1 MAEASKQ
8 QKEGESG
15 WIPATKR
22 PDGTWRKA
30 RRVKEGYV
38 PPDEA
43 EKYESKGAQWLKSQS
58 SVPPGASE
66 VQAKPPAK
74 LSKNRKKNER
84 RKAKKKEKEEGGTD
98 DFDEVTTEMSRS
110 VLQFRL
116 GLGCGRLSVNRRK
129 LGFFKNRLS
138 ASLQCRIRRQS
149 LPNFSGSKFYSTPF
163 TLCQRTEFKNQT
175 VRNTCLSSPHAWI
188 A

>member
-8 QKEGESG
+8 QNEDESG
-15 WIPATKR
+15 WIPATRR

-66 VQAKPPAK
+66 LEAKPPAK

-84 RKAKKKEKEEGGTD
+84 RKAKKKEKEEEGTD
-98 DFDEVTTEMSRS
+98 DADKVTTEMSRS
-110 VLQFRL
+110 VLQFQL
-116 GLGCGRLSVNRRK
+116 GLGCAALSVNRRK
-129 LGFFKNRLS
+129 LGFFRNRLS
-138 ASLQCRIRRQS
+138 ASLQCRIRQQS
-149 LPNFSGSKFYSTPF
+149 LPKLSGFKFYYTPF
-163 TLCQRTEFKNQT
+163 ILCQRPEFKNQT
-175 VRNTCLSSPHAWI
+175 VRNTCLCSPHAWI